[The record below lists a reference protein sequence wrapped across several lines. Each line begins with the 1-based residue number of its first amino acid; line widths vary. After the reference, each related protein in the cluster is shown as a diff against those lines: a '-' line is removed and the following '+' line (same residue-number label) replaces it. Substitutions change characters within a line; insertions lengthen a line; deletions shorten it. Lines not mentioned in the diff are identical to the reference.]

1 MDTIYALASG
11 QGKAGVAVL
20 RVSGPQA
27 HDTVKRLCG
36 RVPSFRSASLCRI
49 QDAQGKLLDRALVLT
64 FAKGASFTGEQ
75 SAEFHLHGS
84 RAIVKAVMREIGL
97 AEGLRIAEPGEFTRR
112 ALENGCMDLTEVE
125 GLANL
130 IDAETEA
137 QRRLALRLFEGAL
150 GVKVARWRDTLI
162 DAMALLAVTID
173 FSDEDVPDEMNAEVH
188 ALLVAVLDDLE
199 RELSGIAAAERV
211 RDGFEVAI
219 IGPPNIGKSTLL
231 NALAGRDAALTSEVA
246 GTTRDV
252 IEVRMDIDGLPVTFL
267 DTAGIR
273 ETSDAVETLGIER
286 ALRRAENADVRVF
299 LTDGQMPTGFV
310 SREADIVLVGK
321 TDISRK
327 AVNGISGKTGE
338 GVHDL
343 LRSISDRLGGMAS
356 LAGVATQERHRIAIA
371 RSIVCLN
378 HALAMLDA
386 GSEHAELIAEELR
399 QAVSALDALVGKV
412 DVEDLLDSIFK
423 KFCLGK

>member
-36 RVPSFRSASLCRI
+36 RVPAIRTASLCRI
-49 QDAQGKLLDRALVLT
+49 QDAQGQLLDRALVLT

>member
-36 RVPSFRSASLCRI
+36 RVPSIRSASLCRI
-49 QDAQGKLLDRALVLT
+49 QEAQGQLLDRALVLT

-321 TDISRK
+321 TDIVPK

-371 RSIVCLN
+371 RAIVCLN